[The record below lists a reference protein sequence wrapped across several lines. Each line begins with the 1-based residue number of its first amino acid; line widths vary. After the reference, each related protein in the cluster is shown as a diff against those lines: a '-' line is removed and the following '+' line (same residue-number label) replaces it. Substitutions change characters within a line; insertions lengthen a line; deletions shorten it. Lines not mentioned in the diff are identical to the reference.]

1 VRRIVLAMSVS
12 LDGYF
17 AGPDG
22 ELDWHMISEELHWHF
37 NEHLRTMSA
46 FLDGRV
52 TYEMM
57 ADFWPTADAD
67 PASTPPMVDFARI
80 WRDMPK
86 LVFSKT
92 LQHADWNATI
102 VRDVVP
108 AEIAKLKAE
117 PGGDM
122 ALGGAVLA
130 ADFLRHGLVDELCLY
145 VHPLVIGEG
154 RRLFPPDV
162 HLVLQLV
169 ETRTFDNG
177 VVLLRYAIGPR

>member
-22 ELDWHMISEELHWHF
+22 ELDWHMFSEELHWHF

-46 FLDGRV
+46 F
-52 TYEMM
+52 
-57 ADFWPTADAD
+57 
-67 PASTPPMVDFARI
+67 
-80 WRDMPK
+80 
-86 LVFSKT
+86 
-92 LQHADWNATI
+92 
-102 VRDVVP
+102 
-108 AEIAKLKAE
+108 
-117 PGGDM
+117 
-122 ALGGAVLA
+122 
-130 ADFLRHGLVDELCLY
+130 
-145 VHPLVIGEG
+145 

-177 VVLLRYAIGPR
+177 VVLPRYAIGPR